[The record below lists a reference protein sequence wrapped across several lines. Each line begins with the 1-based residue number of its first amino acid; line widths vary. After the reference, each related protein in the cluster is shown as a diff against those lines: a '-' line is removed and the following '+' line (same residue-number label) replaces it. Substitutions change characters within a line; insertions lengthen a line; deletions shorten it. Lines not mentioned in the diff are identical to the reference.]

1 MTLSKEKDGGSPAHI
16 LPENVAGVDKRY
28 IFMYNVFYKLRK
40 ERAMGALTVLAVHN
54 RYKLAGGED
63 AVFANEVAML
73 KKNGHKVIEYTR
85 DNKEID
91 SFGFFRKLCL
101 PFASIFSRKTY
112 KDVKRIIK
120 KEGVDIVHIH
130 NTTTLISPS
139 VFRAARK
146 CGVPAVQTL
155 HNFRMVCP
163 NGILCREAGIC
174 ERCVE
179 AGGYSPAIKL
189 GCYRDSK
196 IQTLILST
204 VMRLHTF
211 FGTYRRAYYIALT
224 DFNKEKLLSA
234 DKKQK
239 RFSPD
244 RIFVKPNFK
253 AVDTQPES
261 AERKKQIVFVG
272 RLEWLKGVRVLLDA
286 WRDINGYELILYGD
300 GPLREECE
308 ATVEKYGL
316 SNVKV
321 MGSVPNGEVL
331 REISRSAALILP
343 TQCYEGFPV
352 TIAEAFACAT
362 PVLTSNIG
370 NPAMLVTDG
379 VTGYTFDAKSPKS
392 IVEAVGKLQNAR
404 LYENCR
410 EVYEKKYTETAN
422 YTRLLSIYEKI
433 INEEKTPH

>member
-1 MTLSKEKDGGSPAHI
+1 
-16 LPENVAGVDKRY
+16 
-28 IFMYNVFYKLRK
+28 
-40 ERAMGALTVLAVHN
+40 MGALTVLAVHN

-91 SFGFFRKLCL
+91 SFGFFRKLYL

-239 RFSPD
+239 KFSPD
-244 RIFVKPNFK
+244 RIFVKPNFRVSDK
-253 AVDTQPES
+253 TPSLTNRNPV
-261 AERKKQIVFVG
+261 IVYAA
-272 RLEWLKGVRVLLDA
+272 RLDENKGIKILLDS
-286 WRDINGYELILYGD
+286 WREIKDFELVVCGE
-300 GPLREECE
+300 GPLADWCREFIEE
-308 ATVEKYGL
+308 NSITNVNLHGHVNNSEVVELL
-316 SNVKV
+316 SE
-321 MGSVPNGEVL
+321 S
-331 REISRSAALILP
+331 SALILP
-343 TQCYEGFPV
+343 TQWYEGFPV
-352 TIAEAFACAT
+352 SIVEAFACAT
-362 PVLTSNIG
+362 PVLASDIG
-370 NPAMLVTDG
+370 NPSNIITEG
-379 VTGYTFDAKSPKS
+379 VTGFKFDPKNPKS
-392 IVEAVGKLQNAR
+392 IIDAVKR
-404 LYENCR
+404 LKGSCLYKNCR
-410 EVYEKKYTETAN
+410 DVYEEKYTETAN
-422 YTRLLSIYEKI
+422 YRELLSIYEEI
-433 INEEKTPH
+433 INKEKTRTHEPKGE